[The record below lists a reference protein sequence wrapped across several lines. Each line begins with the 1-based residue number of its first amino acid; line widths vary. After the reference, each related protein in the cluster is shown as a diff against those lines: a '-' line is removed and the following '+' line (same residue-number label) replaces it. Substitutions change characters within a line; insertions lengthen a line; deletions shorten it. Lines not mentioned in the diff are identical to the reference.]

1 MKRFFLSVICLILAF
16 SLIFNL
22 SACTAVLPTAQAADL
37 MENITAQS
45 VNEKAPDELFKTA
58 YCTFTANLLNE
69 SVSRE
74 KCTLVSPLSVML
86 ALAMTANGADS
97 QTLAEMESALGGIEI
112 NALNEYLYTYQKS
125 LPNSEK
131 VKFSIANSIWFRQDF
146 AKVKPDFLQINADYY
161 GAAAYK
167 EPFDDSTVKKI
178 NKWVDKGTDGMIDS
192 IIDSINPNTILYLI
206 NCLAFDGEW
215 EKTYERSE
223 VFNRVFTDAKGRRQ
237 DVEFLHSEEQIY
249 LSCDNAQGF
258 MKNYKGGDYAFAAL
272 LPDENVNIYDFV
284 ATLSGEKLLNILENG
299 SNETVHTAMPKFEFD
314 FDIELTDGLKNMG
327 MPSAFDGNLA
337 DFSRMAENPCYIS
350 TVIHKTYICV
360 DEHGTKAGAITLVGA
375 DEKSAEVVAKE
386 VILNRPFV
394 CAIID
399 TQNRLPIFI
408 GVVTTMEG

>member
-1 MKRFFLSVICLILAF
+1 MKRLLLSVVCLILVL

-22 SACTAVLPTAQAADL
+22 SACTAVLPKAQAADL

-45 VNEKAPDELFKTA
+45 VKEKAPDNLFRTA
-58 YCTFTANLLNE
+58 YCTFTANLLKE

-86 ALAMTANGADS
+86 ALAMTANGANT
-97 QTLAEMESALGGIEI
+97 QTLAEMENALGGVEI
-112 NALNEYLYTYQKS
+112 NALNEYLYTYQNS
-125 LPNSEK
+125 LPSSEK

-146 AKVKPDFLQINADYY
+146 AKVNPDFLQTNADYY

-167 EPFDDSTVKKI
+167 EPFDDSTVKRI
-178 NKWVDKGTDGMIDS
+178 NKWVDNGTDGMIDK
-192 IIDSINPNTILYLI
+192 IIDSINPNTIIYLI

-215 EKTYERSE
+215 EKTYEKSD
-223 VFNRVFTDAKGRRQ
+223 VFNHVFTDVKSRRQ
-237 DVEFLHSEEQIY
+237 NVDFLHSDEQVY
-249 LSCDNAQGF
+249 LSCDGAKGF
-258 MKNYKGGDYAFAAL
+258 MKYYKGGDYAFAAL
-272 LPDENVNIYDFV
+272 LPDEDVSIYDFV
-284 ATLSGEKLLNILENG
+284 ENLSGEKLINILDNG
-299 SNETVHTAMPKFEFD
+299 SNETVYTAMPKFEFD
-314 FDIELTDGLKNMG
+314 FDIELTDTLKEMG
-327 MPSAFDGNLA
+327 MVSAFDAESA
-337 DFSRMAENPCYIS
+337 DFSKMAKNDCFIS

-360 DEHGTKAGAITLVGA
+360 DEHGTKAGAITLVGV

-399 TQNRLPIFI
+399 TENRLPIFI